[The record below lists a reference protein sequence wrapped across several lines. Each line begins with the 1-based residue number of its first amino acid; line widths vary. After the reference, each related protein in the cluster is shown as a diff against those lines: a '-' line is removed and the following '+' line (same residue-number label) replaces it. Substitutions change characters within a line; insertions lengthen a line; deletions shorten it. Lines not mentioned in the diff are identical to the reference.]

1 MTPLLAHS
9 QNIKKLPGQY
19 YDEETGLHYN
29 FFRYYDPS
37 LGRYIYANPMGAIP
51 SLSSL
56 PIMNL
61 LNISIYYNHSY
72 SYVDE
77 NPIALFVVK
86 AC

>member
-1 MTPLLAHS
+1 MQSLASPLE
-9 QNIKKLPGQY
+9 IKRLPGQY
-19 YDEETGLHYN
+19 YDAETNLHYN
-29 FFRYYDPS
+29 HFRYYDPS
-37 LGRYIYANPMGAIP
+37 LGKYISANPMGAIP